1 MRPTRELATT
11 VISMVSKGP
20 SKVYLP
26 NSFPISPSFPS
37 HRPRFILSSLS
48 SRLADLI
55 ETVSFGN
62 YTYPVMQD
70 FLRAVESQGIPF
82 TDDLQDLKTG
92 HGACHWEKW
101 INRDTGR
108 RSDSAHA
115 YIHSTRAHHS
125 NLHLVCNTKVEKVIL
140 EGGRAVGVKVVPTK
154 PLTPG
159 QDQAKIYRAR
169 KQIVSYFDVVLI

>member
-1 MRPTRELATT
+1 
-11 VISMVSKGP
+11 
-20 SKVYLP
+20 
-26 NSFPISPSFPS
+26 
-37 HRPRFILSSLS
+37 
-48 SRLADLI
+48 
-55 ETVSFGN
+55 
-62 YTYPVMQD
+62 MQD
-70 FLRAVESQGIPF
+70 FLRAVESQGIPV

>member
-1 MRPTRELATT
+1 
-11 VISMVSKGP
+11 
-20 SKVYLP
+20 
-26 NSFPISPSFPS
+26 
-37 HRPRFILSSLS
+37 
-48 SRLADLI
+48 
-55 ETVSFGN
+55 
-62 YTYPVMQD
+62 MQD
-70 FLRAVESQGIPF
+70 FLRAVESQGIPV

-125 NLHLVCNTKVEKVIL
+125 NLHLVCNTKVEKIIM
-140 EGGRAVGVKVVPTK
+140 EGGRAVGVKTVPTK

-159 QDQAKIYRAR
+159 QDQAKVYRAR
-169 KQIVSYFDVVLI
+169 KQIVSKSLVVHTESRSQNPEPTIHITCRTITDTVVVLGRQWRHIEFSIDPSTLWHRYVSPHCHISII

>member
-1 MRPTRELATT
+1 
-11 VISMVSKGP
+11 
-20 SKVYLP
+20 
-26 NSFPISPSFPS
+26 
-37 HRPRFILSSLS
+37 
-48 SRLADLI
+48 
-55 ETVSFGN
+55 
-62 YTYPVMQD
+62 MQD
-70 FLRAVESQGIPF
+70 FLRAVESQGIPV

-125 NLHLVCNTKVEKVIL
+125 NLHLVCNTKVEKIIM
-140 EGGRAVGVKVVPTK
+140 EGGRAVGVKTVPTK

-159 QDQAKIYRAR
+159 QDQAKVYRAR
-169 KQIVSYFDVVLI
+169 KQIVSDLPKSSLKSHQASPSCQSLNSTVHVICKTTTNIIIKLGRQWRHIEFSVDSAAFWHWYVPRLQLPGFNL

>member
-1 MRPTRELATT
+1 
-11 VISMVSKGP
+11 
-20 SKVYLP
+20 
-26 NSFPISPSFPS
+26 
-37 HRPRFILSSLS
+37 
-48 SRLADLI
+48 
-55 ETVSFGN
+55 
-62 YTYPVMQD
+62 MQD
-70 FLRAVESQGIPF
+70 FLRAVESQGIPV

-125 NLHLVCNTKVEKVIL
+125 NLHLVCNTKVEKVIM
-140 EGGRAVGVKVVPTK
+140 EGGRAVGVKAVPTK

-159 QDQAKIYRAR
+159 QDQAKVYRAR
-169 KQIVSYFDVVLI
+169 KQIVSFFFFFVAEASWVGGFRLQASDPKLQPRPPTFKTLIDTNTIKGH